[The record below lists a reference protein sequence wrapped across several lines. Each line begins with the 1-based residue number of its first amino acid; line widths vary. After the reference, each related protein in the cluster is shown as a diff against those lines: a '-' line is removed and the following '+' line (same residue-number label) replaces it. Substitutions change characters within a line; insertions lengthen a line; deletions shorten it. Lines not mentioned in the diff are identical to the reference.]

1 MGMMEIEMENL
12 MEMEVENLMEMEIE
26 MYSNIYDILAYMY

>member
-1 MGMMEIEMENL
+1 MMEIEMENL